1 MGELGA
7 LFNPGMRHEL
17 EERRARAA
25 RREEEGN
32 ARDGDLRIDL
42 ESGVAVINAPGDDTP
57 VDSGGASPERSVVA
71 ESIGPETTASDS
83 GGSDSGGSDTG
94 GSDTGASDTGGSD
107 TGGSDTAEST
117 TAESTTAESDSA
129 ESGSPGS
136 KSAGPESSGPESS
149 GPESGGPES
158 GGTASETDPAADS
171 NPAPLRPRGKRAM
184 SAARR

>member
-136 KSAGPESSGPESS
+136 NSA

-158 GGTASETDPAADS
+158 GGTASETDPAPDS

>member
-136 KSAGPESSGPESS
+136 NSA

>member
-57 VDSGGASPERSVVA
+57 VDSGGASPEPPAVA
-71 ESIGPETTASDS
+71 ESTEPESTDTESTGPESTASGPAAS
-83 GGSDSGGSDTG
+83 NSGGSDTG
-94 GSDTGASDTGGSD
+94 GSDTR
-107 TGGSDTAEST
+107 GSDTAEST
-117 TAESTTAESDSA
+117 TAGSNTA

-136 KSAGPESSGPESS
+136 NSA
-149 GPESGGPES
+149 
-158 GGTASETDPAADS
+158 GTASETEPAADS

>member
-83 GGSDSGGSDTG
+83 GGSD
-94 GSDTGASDTGGSD
+94 TGGSD

-136 KSAGPESSGPESS
+136 KSAGPESSGPES
-149 GPESGGPES
+149 GGPES
-158 GGTASETDPAADS
+158 GGTASETDPAPDS

>member
-136 KSAGPESSGPESS
+136 KSAGPESSGPES
-149 GPESGGPES
+149 GGPES

>member
-83 GGSDSGGSDTG
+83 GGSD
-94 GSDTGASDTGGSD
+94 TGGSD

-136 KSAGPESSGPESS
+136 NSA

>member
-94 GSDTGASDTGGSD
+94 GSDT
-107 TGGSDTAEST
+107 AEST

-136 KSAGPESSGPESS
+136 NSA

>member
-83 GGSDSGGSDTG
+83 GGSD
-94 GSDTGASDTGGSD
+94 TGGSD

-136 KSAGPESSGPESS
+136 NSA

-158 GGTASETDPAADS
+158 GGTASETDPAPDS